1 MPIEDSCVFLN
12 TYSCAT
18 AATVEVIGGKWKA
31 ILIYQL
37 LDGPLRF
44 SELLKTSESISPR
57 ILTLQLR
64 ELEYDGLIQRVT
76 YAEVPPRV
84 EYSLTPLGET
94 LRPLVLMMKQWAT
107 DHMSSVLEHRAAGE
121 LVR

>member
-1 MPIEDSCVFLN
+1 MCDS
-12 TYSCAT
+12 SD
-18 AATVEVIGGKWKA
+18 VEVIGGKWKA
-31 ILIYQL
+31 ILLYQL
-37 LDGPLRF
+37 LDGPLHF

-64 ELEYDGLIQRVT
+64 ELEHDGLIHRVT